1 MECCGVMWSD
11 VRCCVGDVW
20 VGWGVCG
27 GRVVDVIPLSCFRMF
42 M

>member
-20 VGWGVCG
+20 VCGVWVG
-27 GRVVDVIPLSCFRMF
+27 GRVVDVIPFSCFRMS